1 MSYSIFQRIDI
12 RGKDFFSEM
21 FWSFFIMEWGIFRQP
36 RFNSAWRQREG
47 VDERSKAFV
56 PLITSLLTNN
66 TDDSIQQKYISNM
79 GDSWMTPGKETA
91 ILEFPNSF
99 SNFTYAGGLH
109 SPPMYLA
116 TFFFFLTLKH
126 IGLFAWV
133 KFVSLAGKAFPFH
146 MVRIANLVCL
156 WGGQHYSV
164 VS

>member
-1 MSYSIFQRIDI
+1 MC
-12 RGKDFFSEM
+12 
-21 FWSFFIMEWGIFRQP
+21 
-36 RFNSAWRQREG
+36 
-47 VDERSKAFV
+47 
-56 PLITSLLTNN
+56 
-66 TDDSIQQKYISNM
+66 
-79 GDSWMTPGKETA
+79 DSWMTPGKETA
-91 ILEFPNSF
+91 ILEYPNSF

-109 SPPMYLA
+109 SPTMHLA
-116 TFFFFLTLKH
+116 VFKKKKKSLKH

>member
-1 MSYSIFQRIDI
+1 MDGLS
-12 RGKDFFSEM
+12 RGLH
-21 FWSFFIMEWGIFRQP
+21 
-36 RFNSAWRQREG
+36 
-47 VDERSKAFV
+47 AFDYV
-56 PLITSLLTNN
+56 YLQINPDTNK
-66 TDDSIQQKYISNM
+66 QKYASNM
-79 GDSWMTPGKETA
+79 GDSWMTPGKEKA
-91 ILEFPNSF
+91 ILEYPNFF

-109 SPPMYLA
+109 SPTMHL
-116 TFFFFLTLKH
+116 TVFFFKTLKH